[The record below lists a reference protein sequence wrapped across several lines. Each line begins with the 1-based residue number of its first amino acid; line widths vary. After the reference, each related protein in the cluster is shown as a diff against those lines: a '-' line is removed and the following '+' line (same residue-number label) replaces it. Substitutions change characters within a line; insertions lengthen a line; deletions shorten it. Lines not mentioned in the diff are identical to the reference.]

1 MTLPQTHVTAST
13 PMGATLTP
21 DGATF
26 RVWAPHALQ
35 VHVALD
41 PTGDFTPS
49 ESTALVHDPATGHWT
64 GFVAGVS
71 DGAQYLFYVVGQGNS
86 GYKRDPWAREISG
99 SYPEFVC
106 AVRADDIYPWH
117 DRAYRT
123 PDFADL
129 VVYQFHVGVWSARD
143 AAGHDLR
150 PGRVAKLLDALDRA
164 PYLAGL
170 GVNAVQPLPLV
181 EFRTG
186 TSLGYNGTDI
196 FSPEADYC
204 VGPAELAPYLARVNA
219 LLAQKGQPALT
230 TAQLTGHVNQLK
242 AFVDVLHLYGIA
254 VIMDVVYNHAGDGS
268 GSLDDQGL
276 DWFDRPAEHGPDDN
290 AYFGTGEWI
299 GKVFKYP
306 APEVAS
312 FLIRNALLFLVDY
325 HADGLR
331 FDEVRVIG
339 WNGGRRFLQDLTRTL
354 RWTAPRAVLIAE
366 FWDEP
371 RASALWSAPDGL
383 GFDVE
388 YSDRLRD
395 SVRAVLAEAAGGSGA
410 GVDLARLGDS
420 LTQPWGVP
428 AAWQVYNYLENH
440 DLELDQ
446 DGDGHRT
453 PRIAR
458 LAGGNQSRSW
468 YARSRSRVATG
479 LLLTAPG
486 IPALFMGQEFLEDK
500 LWTDAV
506 GQADHLIWWEGAEGA
521 DPVMVDFLRCTTD
534 LVALRRALPGLR
546 SSGLNVFHVNPADRI
561 LAFHRWVPGAGHDV
575 VVVASLREQPFE
587 FGSYRL
593 GFPRS
598 GRWAEALNTD
608 AYEGPS
614 QPWVQ
619 TNAAGVLAD
628 GPPLHGLPS
637 SAGITIPANGLIVLT
652 PR

>member
-1 MTLPQTHVTAST
+1 MTLPQTHITAST
-13 PMGATLTP
+13 PMGATLIP
-21 DGATF
+21 EGATF
-26 RVWAPHALQ
+26 RVWAQHALE
-35 VHVALD
+35 VHLAVD
-41 PTGDFTPS
+41 PDDDFTPS
-49 ESTALVHDPATGHWT
+49 EATALAHDAATGHWT
-64 GFVAGVS
+64 GFAARLG
-71 DGAQYLFYVVGQGNS
+71 DGTRYLFYVVGS
-86 GYKRDPWAREISG
+86 GSSGFKRDPWAREIGG

-106 AVRADDIYPWH
+106 VARAVDAYPWH
-117 DRAYRT
+117 DQAYRT

-143 AAGHDLR
+143 TAGQDLR

-164 PYLAGL
+164 PYLAAL

-204 VGPAELAPYLARVNA
+204 VDPADLAPYLTRVNA
-219 LLAQKGQPALT
+219 LLAQKGQPALS

-276 DWFDRPAEHGPDDN
+276 DWFDRPAGHGPDDN

-371 RASALWSAPDGL
+371 RASALWAPPDGL

-388 YSDRLRD
+388 YGDRLRD
-395 SVRAVLAEAAGGSGA
+395 SVRAVLAEAAAGA
-410 GVDLARLGDS
+410 AAAVDLARLGDA
-420 LTQPWGVP
+420 LTLPWGVP

-446 DGDGHRT
+446 DGEGHRT

-500 LWTDAV
+500 LWTDDV
-506 GQADHLIWWEGAEGA
+506 GQADHLIWWAGAEGV

-534 LVALRRALPGLR
+534 LVALRRAQPGLR
-546 SSGLNVFHVNPADRI
+546 SSGLNVFHVNPDDRV
-561 LAFHRWVPGAGHDV
+561 LAFHRWVPQAGHDV
-575 VVVASLREQPFE
+575 LVVASLREQPFE
-587 FGSYRL
+587 FGSYQL

-598 GRWAEALNTD
+598 GRWTEALNTD
-608 AYEGPS
+608 AYESTG

-628 GPPLHGLPS
+628 GPPLHGLPY

-652 PR
+652 PQ